1 MEDKKKEALHKE
13 MVKAGSKT
21 YFLNVRETQK
31 GSPYLQI
38 VESTKKGDAFTYNS
52 IMVFDNALPDLVKA
66 VNKVAE
72 FVENHGKSSTQA
84 A

>member
-1 MEDKKKEALHKE
+1 MEDKKKEPIHKE

-31 GSPYLQI
+31 GSPYIQV
-38 VESTKKGDAFTYNS
+38 VESTKKDDSYSYNS
-52 IMVFDNALPDLVKA
+52 IMVFDNALPDFVKA
-66 VNKVAE
+66 VNKISE
-72 FVENHGKSSTQA
+72 FVENHKKSSSQA